1 MTGSSETVAGNSSDN
16 GTLSGNLGGS
26 SMTRTIAFRAS
37 ALFVVLTI
45 LFGAVGLGS
54 HAVVAEAMF
63 LIAGSLCALLLFFAL
78 VTPDHASVPVRVRR
92 FHTHR

>member
-1 MTGSSETVAGNSSDN
+1 
-16 GTLSGNLGGS
+16 
-26 SMTRTIAFRAS
+26 MTRPIALRAS

-63 LIAGSLCALLLFFAL
+63 LITGSLLALMLFFAL
-78 VTPDHASVPVRVRR
+78 AMPHHATAPVRVRR
-92 FHTHR
+92 MRGRR